1 MKPWTWRE
9 RNAVVALVIVYGPG
23 LTWMFL
29 SPPW

>member
-9 RNAVVALVIVYGPG
+9 RIAVVGLVIVYGLG
-23 LTWMFL
+23 LAWMFL